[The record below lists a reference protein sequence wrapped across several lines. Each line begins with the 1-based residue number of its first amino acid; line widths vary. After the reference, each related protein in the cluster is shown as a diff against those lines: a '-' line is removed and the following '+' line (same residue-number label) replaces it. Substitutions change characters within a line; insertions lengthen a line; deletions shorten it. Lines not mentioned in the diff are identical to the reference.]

1 MERTATLR
9 GNSVTLAGPE
19 LHVGDPAPDFAC
31 VDTALKP
38 VTLAGTGNGVRIFSV
53 LPSLDTPICDAQT
66 RRFNEEAAKLSG
78 VDIYT
83 ISVDLPFAQRRY
95 CNSFAIDRV
104 KMLSDHKDVS
114 FGRHYGTLLEDLR
127 IESRAIFVLD
137 RDNVIR
143 YVEYVKETGE
153 HPDYEPA
160 LRTARALA
168 GAAQVA

>member
-9 GNSVTLAGPE
+9 GNPVTLAGAE
-19 LHVGDPAPDFAC
+19 LHVGDTAPDFAC

-38 VTLAGTGNGVRIFSV
+38 VTLAGTGRAVRIFSV

-114 FGRHYGTLLEDLR
+114 FGRNYGTLLEDLR

-168 GAAQVA
+168 GEAQVA

>member
-1 MERTATLR
+1 MDRTATLR
-9 GNSVTLAGPE
+9 GNLVRLAGSE
-19 LHVGDPAPDFAC
+19 LHPGDPAPDFTC

-38 VTLAGTGNGVRIFSV
+38 VTLAGTGHGVRIFSV

-66 RRFNEEAAKLSG
+66 RRFNEEADKLSG

-114 FGRHYGTLLEDLR
+114 FGRNYGTLLEDLR
-127 IESRAIFVLD
+127 IECRAIFVLD

-153 HPDYEPA
+153 YPDYEPA
-160 LRTARALA
+160 LRTAKALA
-168 GAAQVA
+168 GEAQVA

>member
-1 MERTATLR
+1 
-9 GNSVTLAGPE
+9 
-19 LHVGDPAPDFAC
+19 
-31 VDTALKP
+31 
-38 VTLAGTGNGVRIFSV
+38 V
-53 LPSLDTPICDAQT
+53 LPSLDTPVCDAQT

-114 FGRHYGTLLEDLR
+114 FGRNYGTLLEDLR
-127 IESRAIFVLD
+127 IECRAIFVLD

-168 GAAQVA
+168 GEAQVA